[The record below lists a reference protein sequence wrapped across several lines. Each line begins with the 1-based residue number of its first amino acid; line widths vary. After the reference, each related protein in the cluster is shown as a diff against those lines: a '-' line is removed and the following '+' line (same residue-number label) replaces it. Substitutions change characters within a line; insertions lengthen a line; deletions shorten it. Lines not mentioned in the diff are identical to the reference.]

1 MANNAVALGTSA
13 HARVNEDVAIGNE
26 AISGAPV
33 KFKTD
38 ENGNFVLEK
47 GQKIP
52 VFHTS
57 EDASVAVG
65 TNAKAD
71 VVATTAIGAH
81 ANALGIY
88 STAVGAGAKAQN
100 ANSSAFGQGAMATA
114 DYSTAI
120 GKSAH
125 AKEQYS
131 IALGKESQAETG
143 YSTSV
148 GFKTEAKGLSSLAL
162 GSGMVPL
169 NDITGDGKVN
179 EDDVAKQRTIAD
191 GDGAFAAGASA
202 NATGSYAS
210 ALSAE
215 STAKGDYAFAA
226 GAASK
231 ATANNATAL
240 GKQANATGDSAVAVG
255 AKAQASNNYDA
266 AFGSNATASGSYSSA
281 FGNNSQATNA
291 DASAFGNE
299 AKALATNATSVG
311 PHSKVDT
318 GATYGS
324 ALGRNASVTAANGT
338 ALGSL
343 SSVTAANGTAVG
355 TSATVST
362 AGGVALGQGSASTR
376 AALDGKNITISS
388 QGNVVSSNHI
398 TDKNDSPVS
407 DVYAPVRLINDKS
420 ILERV
425 KNTIKGTAGAVS
437 LGNDSTTRQL
447 TNLAP
452 GSADSDAVN
461 VAQLKAVV
469 SAFPKYNV
477 VGENGVTVKTDPEN
491 SSDPRKWKV
500 SIDPTYVKNLTKW
513 QIRDTKTDGNP
524 NTNVQ
529 NTDVTGGDVVTFQDT
544 DTIDV
549 ERDGR
554 TLKFKTKKNIK
565 YFSVNSSG
573 GGNENNDGAKGN
585 NAIAIGKD
593 TRAGS
598 QKTIALGNEAITDAE
613 FSMAIG
619 TAAHTR
625 ARSAVALGKD
635 SRAYGENG
643 FALGNNAI
651 SDQHSALALG
661 PSANAMATDAIAM
674 GKSASSAGDQ
684 SISIGVNSS
693 VSGNKSV
700 AIGAGATAGSQN
712 TAVNEYISAQKDYQT
727 KLYDYDRAF
736 REIIAG
742 DKATLDELR
751 KITNGNDAINAI
763 NQIKTAT
770 SNNAKVTALI
780 QKAQLAEAS
789 KDSRD
794 QKRIAYNTAI
804 SNEGSTVA
812 IGSGAVANIANGI
825 ALGSESKTTTDK
837 GQTGFD
843 ASQAVDG
850 DRVNKYKDLT
860 NNKQNVRTSTLA
872 GLSIGDAAKT
882 RQINHL
888 AAGTADDD
896 AVNVAQLKS
905 VNLAFKGDN
914 DTKGD
919 VRLHDQRLSVVGA
932 TNDFITTKAS
942 DKKLEISTKQGSFST
957 TTDGTSSST
966 TAGLA
971 TTTAVASAINNSG
984 WEVQAK
990 GTKVGLVNPGDKVNF
1005 TNADKSIEIDSSA
1018 EASGLSTIKFKAV
1031 TETIQTEEK
1040 SPITQIDVNGS
1051 TVSKTTKGENKPT
1064 GRFVVPTGDKAN

>member
-1 MANNAVALGTSA
+1 MNHIYKVIWNTITQTWVAVSELSRAKGKTKSSKTLGAVVLSAVSGILIAGQAQSANTVGTAKDNSSIVFGIQSNASHDAVAVGGESN
-13 HARVNEDVAIGNE
+13 ARAYEDVAIGYK
-26 AISGAPV
+26 ATSGAEL
-33 KFKTD
+33 KI
-38 ENGNFVLEK
+38 ENGKEVTHSSN
-47 GQKIP
+47 Q
-52 VFHTS
+52 S
-57 EDASVAVG
+57 SVAVG
-65 TNAKAD
+65 THAQATH
-71 VVATTAIGAH
+71 VATTAIGAH
-81 ANALGIY
+81 AQAIHNFA
-88 STAVGAGAKAQN
+88 TAVGAGAIADHEN
-100 ANSSAFGQGAMATA
+100 ASAFGEGAKAQGT
-114 DYSTAI
+114 YSTAL
-120 GKSAH
+120 GKGAI
-125 AKEQYS
+125 ATKDYAV
-131 IALGKESQAETG
+131 ALGKEASSTNT
-143 YSTSV
+143 YSTSI
-148 GFKTEAKGLSSLAL
+148 GTKANATGQSSLAIGGAAIDSL
-162 GSGMVPL
+162 PIKTNKEGKQYSELEDGVGAKA
-169 NDITGDGKVN
+169 TGQDS
-179 EDDVAKQRTIAD
+179 
-191 GDGAFAAGASA
+191 AAIGASA
-202 NATGSYAS
+202 NATAKAALAVGKMANAS
-210 ALSAE
+210 ANSTIAVGDQAQASGEKATSIGAGAIAKNEGTIAIGNGAKVGATNGNVAANNGIAIGTE
-215 STAKGDYAFAA
+215 SESKNEQAIAVGKKAIAA
-226 GAASK
+226 GNNSIALGNATTTTGGEGVAIGNTASASHHSVAFGSQAK
-231 ATANNATAL
+231 ATAE
-240 GKQANATGDSAVAVG
+240 GG
-255 AKAQASNNYDA
+255 
-266 AFGSNATASGSYSSA
+266 YSSA
-281 FGNNSQATNA
+281 FGNESEANKA
-291 DASAFGNE
+291 DSSALGNT
-299 AKALATNATSVG
+299 AKALAKNATSVG
-311 PHSKVDT
+311 AHSKVT
-318 GATYGS
+318 ETAENGS
-324 ALGRNASVTAANGT
+324 ALGRSANVSATNGT
-338 ALGSL
+338 ALGS
-343 SSVTAANGTAVG
+343 SSKVEAENGTAVG

-362 AGGVALGQGSASTR
+362 AGGVALGQGSKSTR
-376 AALDGKNITISS
+376 AALDGKNITITS
-388 QGNVVSSNHI
+388 QGNIVSSNHI
-398 TDKNDSPVS
+398 TDKDNSPVS
-407 DVYAPVRLINDKS
+407 DVYAPVKLINDSS

-896 AVNVAQLKS
+896 AVNVA
-905 VNLAFKGDN
+905 
-914 DTKGD
+914 
-919 VRLHDQRLSVVGA
+919 
-932 TNDFITTKAS
+932 
-942 DKKLEISTKQGSFST
+942 
-957 TTDGTSSST
+957 
-966 TAGLA
+966 
-971 TTTAVASAINNSG
+971 
-984 WEVQAK
+984 
-990 GTKVGLVNPGDKVNF
+990 
-1005 TNADKSIEIDSSA
+1005 
-1018 EASGLSTIKFKAV
+1018 
-1031 TETIQTEEK
+1031 
-1040 SPITQIDVNGS
+1040 
-1051 TVSKTTKGENKPT
+1051 
-1064 GRFVVPTGDKAN
+1064 